1 MEHPNYL
8 REVYPYTRVP
18 RLVLDG
24 REPPLAPAREIWI
37 TDTTF
42 RDGQQAR
49 EPYSVEQIVRIYDL
63 LGRLDGGAG
72 VIRQSEFFL
81 YTEKDRQAV
90 RACLALGRRYPEVT
104 GWIRAVGSD
113 FRLVKEAGLAES
125 GILTSCSDYHIHRKL
140 GWTRAEAQANNLGV
154 VGAALDAGV
163 RPRCHF
169 EDVTRA
175 DLEGFVVPFAVEL
188 MKLAERS
195 GTPVKIRLCDTMGF
209 GLPWA
214 GAASPRS
221 VPKLVRALIE
231 DAGVPGEWLEWHGH
245 NDFFKG
251 HANAVAAWL
260 YGCAAVNATLLS
272 TGERTG
278 NSPLEGALID
288 LIGLTGRDEIDTT
301 ILTDIAEYMR
311 DRCGVPI
318 PANYPLLGAD
328 FNVTRAGV
336 HIDGLLKD
344 EEIYNVF
351 DTARLLKRPIG
362 VTINDKS
369 GAAGVAYWL
378 NSHLHLE
385 GERRLPKGHPGV
397 QAMHRA
403 IVGQYDHG
411 RTAGLTADELL
422 ALARQ
427 HLPELVASPS
437 VLV

>member
-1 MEHPNYL
+1 MEQPNYL
-8 REVYPYTRVP
+8 REVYPYTRLP
-18 RLVLDG
+18 RLGLDG
-24 REPPLAPAREIWI
+24 REPPMAPAAEIWI

-49 EPYSVEQIVRIYDL
+49 EPYTVEQIVRIYDL
-63 LGRLDGGAG
+63 LARLDGGAG

-81 YTEKDRQAV
+81 YSEKDRQAV
-90 RACLALGRRYPEVT
+90 RACLALGHRFPEVT
-104 GWIRAVGSD
+104 AWIRAVASD
-113 FRLVKEAGLAES
+113 FALVREAGLAES

-140 GWTRAEAQANNLGV
+140 GWTRAEARANYLAV
-154 VGAALDAGV
+154 VDAALEAGV

-175 DLEGFVVPFAVEL
+175 DLTGFVLPFARDLVR
-188 MKLAERS
+188 LAEGA

-214 GAASPRS
+214 GAALPRS

-245 NDFFKG
+245 NDLFKG

-278 NSPLEGALID
+278 NSPLEGALVD

-301 ILTDIAEYMR
+301 LLTDIAEYMR
-311 DRCGVPI
+311 DRCGVPL
-318 PANYPLLGAD
+318 PANYPLLGSD

-351 DTARLLKRPIG
+351 DTARLLRRPIG

-378 NSHLHLE
+378 NSYLHLE
-385 GERRLPKGHPGV
+385 GERRLPKSDPGV
-397 QAMHRA
+397 RAMHQA
-403 IVGQYDHG
+403 IVAQYDRG
-411 RTAGLTADELL
+411 RTAGLATEELL
-422 ALARQ
+422 ALARE
-427 HLPELVASPS
+427 HLPELVAHRP
-437 VLV
+437 